1 MLYETPRD
9 ASSSTF
15 RAMSTL
21 QQLQTTCLG
30 LLFSTQA
37 HKVGFARLSVQQDV
51 EILSERELY
60 LLGLYDR
67 LGEVC
72 LERRVLEVGLEGTW
86 IDGLSPI
93 FFFFSHDNY
102 DALTQNGF
110 DLDTIT
116 GDGDENLDQKIM
128 VAESELLQSTANT
141 QMKGKVLEATL
152 ITHPILKAVHSG
164 AGSTARER

>member
-1 MLYETPRD
+1 
-9 ASSSTF
+9 
-15 RAMSTL
+15 MSTL

-37 HKVGFARLSVQQDV
+37 HKVGFARLSVQQDA
-51 EILSERELY
+51 EILNERELY

-72 LERRVLEVGLEGTW
+72 LERRVSEAEQKGIW
-86 IDGLSPI
+86 ADGLSLILFPPPPPG
-93 FFFFSHDNY
+93 NCG
-102 DALTQNGF
+102 LTRNGGGSN
-110 DLDTIT
+110 LDVIT
-116 GDGDENLDQKIM
+116 GEGDGNLDQKIV
-128 VAESELLQSTANT
+128 VAKNELLQSTANT

-164 AGSTARER
+164 VGSTARER

>member
-1 MLYETPRD
+1 M
-9 ASSSTF
+9 
-15 RAMSTL
+15 
-21 QQLQTTCLG
+21 
-30 LLFSTQA
+30 
-37 HKVGFARLSVQQDV
+37 VLS
-51 EILSERELY
+51 
-60 LLGLYDR
+60 G
-67 LGEVC
+67 
-72 LERRVLEVGLEGTW
+72 
-86 IDGLSPI
+86 
-93 FFFFSHDNY
+93 FFFHDNY

-164 AGSTARER
+164 VGSTARER

>member
-1 MLYETPRD
+1 
-9 ASSSTF
+9 
-15 RAMSTL
+15 MSTL

-67 LGEVC
+67 LEEVC
-72 LERRVLEVGLEGTW
+72 LERRVSEVGLEGTW

-93 FFFFSHDNY
+93 FFFLSWFFPVFFSM
-102 DALTQNGF
+102 
-110 DLDTIT
+110 I
-116 GDGDENLDQKIM
+116 IM
-128 VAESELLQSTANT
+128 
-141 QMKGKVLEATL
+141 M
-152 ITHPILKAVHSG
+152 H
-164 AGSTARER
+164 

>member
-1 MLYETPRD
+1 
-9 ASSSTF
+9 
-15 RAMSTL
+15 MSTL

-72 LERRVLEVGLEGTW
+72 LERRVSEVGLEGAW

-93 FFFFSHDNY
+93 FFFFLLVLNY

-116 GDGDENLDQKIM
+116 GEGDENLDQKII

-164 AGSTARER
+164 VGSTARER